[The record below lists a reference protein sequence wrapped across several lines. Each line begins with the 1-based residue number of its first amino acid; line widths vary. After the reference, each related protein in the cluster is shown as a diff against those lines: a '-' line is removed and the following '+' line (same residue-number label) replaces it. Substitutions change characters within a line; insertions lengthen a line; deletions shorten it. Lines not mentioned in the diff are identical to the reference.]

1 MRSGLKLRY
10 YQERALRNV
19 IIGGKARSGLIIL
32 PCGAGKSLVAIL
44 ILQRVRS
51 NAVIFC
57 ENEISVEQWKE
68 ELLKWTTIPAT
79 RIVRLSGKTKDRYDK
94 KDPVI
99 FLTTYAMVGKS
110 RDTTNPILEATQ
122 SVEWGVCIADEVH
135 KLPAETFQKVL
146 HRYQFHVKIGL
157 TATPYRE
164 DKKIDNLFYMIGPKL
179 FEENWQDLVTEGCL
193 ARPYCV

>member
-99 FLTTYAMVGKS
+99 FLTTDSMVGKS
-110 RDTTNPILEATQ
+110 RETTNPSSKQ
-122 SVEWGVCIADEVH
+122 
-135 KLPAETFQKVL
+135 
-146 HRYQFHVKIGL
+146 R
-157 TATPYRE
+157 
-164 DKKIDNLFYMIGPKL
+164 NLLNG
-179 FEENWQDLVTEGCL
+179 ES
-193 ARPYCV
+193 A